1 MDNWITFEGQITPMV
16 WGDSIF
22 TVLPIPDDIANDL
35 RSRNAKR
42 IEVELNDTPYNL
54 ALTKAPVI
62 DHTFVYTGKSVLKET
77 GIEPGDMIDVRLRI
91 ANPDMVEE
99 PRDVLAA
106 LRESEAITQWERLTP
121 GKKRGHLHQI
131 NSAKREATR
140 KDRIRK
146 LIVTLKQS

>member
-77 GIEPGDMIDVRLRI
+77 GIEPGDMNDVRLRI
-91 ANPDMVEE
+91 ANPNMVEE
-99 PRDVLAA
+99 LHDVLAA
-106 LRESEAITQWERLTP
+106 LR
-121 GKKRGHLHQI
+121 
-131 NSAKREATR
+131 
-140 KDRIRK
+140 
-146 LIVTLKQS
+146 